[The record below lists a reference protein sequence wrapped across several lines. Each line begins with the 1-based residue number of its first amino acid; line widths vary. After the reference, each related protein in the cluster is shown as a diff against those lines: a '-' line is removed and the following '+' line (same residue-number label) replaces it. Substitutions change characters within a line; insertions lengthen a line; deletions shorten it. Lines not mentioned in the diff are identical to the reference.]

1 MCESVRG
8 KRSIEEDEEAGR
20 SWEELDRCGLGVCVK
35 RICVSRICVGSWD
48 FGGCAVC
55 KTVGARG
62 GEEVVREEAAWAV
75 AARRR
80 MEV

>member
-1 MCESVRG
+1 M
-8 KRSIEEDEEAGR
+8 
-20 SWEELDRCGLGVCVK
+20 
-35 RICVSRICVGSWD
+35 CVGSWD